1 MNYCTRVREDV
12 LMDYEQF
19 QALLQ
24 DRVKEARIKLAQ
36 EEHDLGLLM
45 ILLHR
50 KNRGQDVEEKILSL
64 MEKYL
69 YHIRIGQLDLPL
81 RVVNPLLEA
90 GFSTVGDVLADELAE
105 RLLNS
110 RNFGPRALQVL
121 ARNLEE
127 KGYRIPKGW
136 KRYLPQG

>member
-12 LMDYEQF
+12 LMEYEEF
-19 QALLQ
+19 QRFLQ
-24 DRVKEARIKLAQ
+24 EKIKEAVIQL
-36 EEHDLGLLM
+36 EEVRQDLERLR

-50 KNRGQDVEEKILSL
+50 KSRGQDVGKEMLSL
-64 MEKYL
+64 RKKYL
-69 YHIRIGQLDLPL
+69 YQTPIRELGLPL

-90 GFSTVGDVLADELAE
+90 GFSTVGDILADELAD
-105 RLLNS
+105 RLLKS

-127 KGYRIPKGW
+127 KGYSIPNGW
-136 KRYLPQG
+136 KRYLS